1 MEGGPAA
8 ADERA
13 RLALLDR
20 EDAEAV
26 PLPVVAEA
34 LDLRLALVAREGVT
48 REVAVD
54 ALVLV
59 QRVQR
64 VEIVVPPAA
73 EA

>member
-1 MEGGPAA
+1 MEGGTAA